1 MRDAYVG
8 RIDVAIDV
16 EKAGIAVTLL
26 ADGIRKPANGE
37 KVRRAIERDAVLE
50 AQALACENLVRNRL
64 QPLVGDSK
72 FAHCASST
80 DFSLCSPVNKKNQ
93 PTQAEQVAEI
103 CVSAPSG
110 VKTPEENA
118 DFMSC
123 LKARPT
129 KLKTFSATCEACAT
143 CARRLLPRPRTAGTR
158 D

>member
-26 ADGIRKPANGE
+26 ADGIREPANGE
-37 KVRRAIERDAVLE
+37 QVGRAIERDAVLE
-50 AQALACENLVRNRL
+50 AQALSCENLVRNRL

-80 DFSLCSPVNKKNQ
+80 DFSLCSSVSKKNQ
-93 PTQAEQVAEI
+93 PTQAE
-103 CVSAPSG
+103 
-110 VKTPEENA
+110 
-118 DFMSC
+118 
-123 LKARPT
+123 
-129 KLKTFSATCEACAT
+129 ACAN
-143 CARRLLPRPRTAGTR
+143 CARRLLPRPRTAETR

>member
-80 DFSLCSPVNKKNQ
+80 DFSLCSPVNKKTN
-93 PTQAEQVAEI
+93 PHRLKPVLLVRDGYSRAPEQQEQETNITVHREKRSIHPAEI
-103 CVSAPSG
+103 VWR
-110 VKTPEENA
+110 NQ
-118 DFMSC
+118 
-123 LKARPT
+123 
-129 KLKTFSATCEACAT
+129 
-143 CARRLLPRPRTAGTR
+143 
-158 D
+158 